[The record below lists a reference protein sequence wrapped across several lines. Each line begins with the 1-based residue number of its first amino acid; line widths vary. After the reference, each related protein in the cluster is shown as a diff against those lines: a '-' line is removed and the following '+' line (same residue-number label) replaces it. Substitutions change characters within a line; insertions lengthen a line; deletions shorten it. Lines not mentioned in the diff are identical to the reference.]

1 MYCFLFCYRF
11 FQIQQF
17 ILTLQQRSIRS
28 DHISSAQTPVA
39 PVWDG
44 AGGDLPGGG
53 KSLRMVKIRP
63 RRDDDRQVR
72 RQFIARDRLAATE
85 SGWRQETRRQTFT
98 AGSTAALGIFMQM
111 AMEVEALLWH
121 LMASV
126 CVTLQHG
133 PASSGTQRWRGS
145 SFPFPSLSILFQKV
159 RLLTIPTLWRLWKG
173 QWLKHIA
180 I

>member
-1 MYCFLFCYRF
+1 
-11 FQIQQF
+11 
-17 ILTLQQRSIRS
+17 
-28 DHISSAQTPVA
+28 
-39 PVWDG
+39 
-44 AGGDLPGGG
+44 
-53 KSLRMVKIRP
+53 MVKIRP
-63 RRDDDRQVR
+63 RTDDDRQVR

-85 SGWRQETRRQTFT
+85 SGWRQETRRQTFA

-133 PASSGTQRWRGS
+133 PASSGTQRWRSS

-173 QWLKHIA
+173 Q
-180 I
+180 

>member
-1 MYCFLFCYRF
+1 
-11 FQIQQF
+11 
-17 ILTLQQRSIRS
+17 
-28 DHISSAQTPVA
+28 
-39 PVWDG
+39 
-44 AGGDLPGGG
+44 
-53 KSLRMVKIRP
+53 MVKIRH
-63 RRDDDRQVR
+63 RTDDDRQVR

-85 SGWRQETRRQTFT
+85 SGWRQETRRQTF
-98 AGSTAALGIFMQM
+98 AAESTAALGIFMQM

-159 RLLTIPTLWRLWKG
+159 RLLTIPTLWLAPVEGSVTEAHSHLNWPSSVMTDPGVFSLLTSSLVRIRDKG
-173 QWLKHIA
+173 YHK
-180 I
+180 